1 MLLCRYNLHLIPLH
15 CPWKLL
21 YLQGVSKKDAYRI
34 ISPLIIIK
42 IGCTHTN
49 RACCRVF
56 WSSTME
62 NALWATEVRSMSQCG
77 ITCGAIDEP
86 SRSSKAINKRVIIN
100 FRNKNA
106 VIAHFRDKNDV
117 FSCPGQLNRWPCH
130 SVSESETFDFRAE
143 QSRAEQSRAEQW
155 FRFSLG

>member
-1 MLLCRYNLHLIPLH
+1 MLCRYNLHLIPLH

-62 NALWATEVRSMSQCG
+62 NTLWATEVRSMSQCG

-86 SRSSKAINKRVIIN
+86 SRSSKAIDKRVIIIFN
-100 FRNKNA
+100 GKNIVNARFRNKNDVLYFYEKTSWF
-106 VIAHFRDKNDV
+106 VIIFHDMSWFIWQK
-117 FSCPGQLNRWPCH
+117 CH
-130 SVSESETFDFRAE
+130 DISWYVIICHDMS
-143 QSRAEQSRAEQW
+143 
-155 FRFSLG
+155 